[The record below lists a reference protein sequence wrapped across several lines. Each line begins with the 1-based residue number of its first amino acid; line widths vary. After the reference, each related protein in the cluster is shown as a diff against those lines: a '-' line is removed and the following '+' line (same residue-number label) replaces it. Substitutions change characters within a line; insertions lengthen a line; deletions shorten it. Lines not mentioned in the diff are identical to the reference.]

1 MAAIAKPTLA
11 ETSPAWRKSLA
22 NALLITEREV
32 KDSFRDWRILAP
44 IIILTFL
51 FPFLAQ
57 FVAGQFTDFVADYGA
72 DIIGERTIPF
82 LLMIVGFFPI
92 SISLVIA
99 LETFVG
105 EKERRSLE
113 PLLSTPLTNTELY
126 IGKTLAAMIPPLA
139 SSYGGMAVY
148 LASLVFGAL
157 AWRPEPMLV
166 LQIVL
171 LTTVQA
177 LVMVTGAVVVSS
189 QTTSTRAANLL
200 ASFIVI
206 PMTLIIQGE
215 SAIMFLAP
223 DAESPNGISSLW
235 AIIFG
240 MFVVVVLLLRVGNSI
255 FNREELLGRMIDGFN
270 LKQIARD
277 FWHQVRWGDLKRR
290 AQVDVVAWYREGVMA
305 SLRRLGLATHV
316 TLFVFAISMIGGYY
330 LGTLPEYQLGLP
342 RDIGMSE
349 ITTNLDMASR
359 FFFGEQPVVMSIV
372 IQNWRILAGATILA
386 VFSFGIGALAL
397 TPIVYVLIGYLYSQ
411 VIASGYSPFLF
422 APAILTHGVV
432 EIPVILLAT
441 AAALKLGA
449 VVTRPP
455 ANMTVGQAW
464 IQTLGDTV
472 RLWMGLIL
480 PGLLLAA
487 LIEAYITPIVV
498 RAVLGGA

>member
-1 MAAIAKPTLA
+1 MTAIA
-11 ETSPAWRKSLA
+11 SPAAVQTPPWRKLLA
-22 NALLITEREV
+22 NALLVTEREV

-57 FVAGQFTDFVADYGA
+57 FVAGQFTDFVAGFGA
-72 DIIGERTIPF
+72 QIIGERTIPF

-126 IGKTLAAMIPPLA
+126 IGKTLAAMIPPLL

-148 LASLVFGAL
+148 LGSLIFGDL
-157 AWRPEPMLV
+157 AWRPQAMLV
-166 LQIVL
+166 IQIVL

-200 ASFIVI
+200 ASFIII
-206 PMTLIIQGE
+206 PMTLVIQGE

-223 DAESPNGISSLW
+223 DAESPSGIGALW

-240 MFVVVVLLLRVGNSI
+240 MVVVVGLLLRVGNSI
-255 FNREELLGRMIDGFN
+255 FNREELLGRMIDDFN
-270 LKQIARD
+270 LKTIALDLWR
-277 FWHQVRWGDLKRR
+277 HIRWGDLRDTTR
-290 AQVDVVAWYREGVMA
+290 VSVAAWYREGIGA
-305 SLRRLGLATHV
+305 SLRRLGMAWHV
-316 TLFVFAISMIGGYY
+316 TLLVFLTAFVGGYVIG
-330 LGTLPEYQLGLP
+330 LLPQFQLGLP
-342 RDIGMSE
+342 RDIALSG

-359 FFFGEQPVVMSIV
+359 FFFGDQSLVTAIV
-372 IQNWRILAGATILA
+372 IQNWRVLAGATILS
-386 VFSFGIGALAL
+386 VFTFGIGALML
-397 TPIVYVLIGYLYSQ
+397 TPIVYVVLGYLLNQ
-411 VIASGYSPFLF
+411 VAAAGYSVLF
-422 APAILTHGVV
+422 FVPAILTHGIV

-455 ANMTVGQAW
+455 RGMTVGQAW

-472 RLWMGLIL
+472 RLWIGLIL

-487 LIEAYITPIVV
+487 VIEAYITPVIM
-498 RAVLGGA
+498 RWVLGG